1 MYSHIKISVQNYKN
15 LKSVNIL
22 EEKCTLDKLPLDI
35 DAVVISVE
43 CKENIINRIFDFGI
57 IENSVIRPVFKS
69 PFGNPTAYLIK
80 NSVVAL
86 REKDSKNITVS
97 PIK

>member
-1 MYSHIKISVQNYKN
+1 MNVMEGKY
-15 LKSVNIL
+15 
-22 EEKCTLDKLPLDI
+22 TLNKLPLNT

-43 CKENIINRIFDFGI
+43 CKENLINRIFDFGI
-57 IENSVIRPVFKS
+57 IENSVIRPVFRS
-69 PFGNPTAYLIK
+69 PFGDPTAYLIK

-86 REKDSKNITVS
+86 RENDSKDIIVT